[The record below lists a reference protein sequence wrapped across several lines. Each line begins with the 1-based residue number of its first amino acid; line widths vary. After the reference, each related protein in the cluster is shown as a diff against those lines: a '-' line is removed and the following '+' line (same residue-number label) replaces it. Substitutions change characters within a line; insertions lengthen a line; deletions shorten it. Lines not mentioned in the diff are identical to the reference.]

1 MAGEEIPMMMYASW
15 YKEEV
20 SPKLTKKQ
28 KEKLLRKISDISL
41 EKPIH
46 TVGIEFD
53 KKDFPELAPYSH
65 TEKISGLQL
74 YAVMTE
80 IFNEISK
87 TKIERPYPMPLLS
100 KRKLKKV
107 I

>member
-1 MAGEEIPMMMYASW
+1 MVMEEIPMMMYASW

-20 SPKLTKKQ
+20 SKKLTRKQ

-46 TVGIEFD
+46 TIGIEFD
-53 KKDFPELAPYSH
+53 KKEFPELAPYSH

-80 IFNEISK
+80 IFNEIYK
-87 TKIERPYPMPLLS
+87 GKGIPKPYPELYQKKM
-100 KRKLKKV
+100 KKV